1 MDTLRLFFAL
11 KDVEER
17 ILRDRFDNDTLFAS
31 FLVLLGL
38 LGLFLGWILAVL
50 PVDLSAL
57 DLDSLVGV
65 TVGHSGEGD
74 GLVSEEFVG

>member
-57 DLDSLVGV
+57 DLDSLVCV
-65 TVGHSGEGD
+65 SVGHSGEGD